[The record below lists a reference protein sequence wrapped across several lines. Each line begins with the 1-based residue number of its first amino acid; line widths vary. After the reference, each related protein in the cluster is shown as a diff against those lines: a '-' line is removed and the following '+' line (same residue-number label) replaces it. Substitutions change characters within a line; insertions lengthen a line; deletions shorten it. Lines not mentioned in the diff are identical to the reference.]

1 MSICTIWLMI
11 AILVVLLIFIKV
23 SLDTSTLIV
32 DACIEIENRR
42 LQHAMNLG
50 EELEQ
55 DLGNRELRNARSKN
69 RFDRTHRFWPYAEPR
84 KLRDEI

>member
-1 MSICTIWLMI
+1 MI

-32 DACIEIENRR
+32 GACIEIENRR
-42 LQHAMNLG
+42 LQHAMDLG

-55 DLGNRELRNARSKN
+55 VLGNRELRNARPKN
-69 RFDRTHRFWPYAEPR
+69 PFDRVLEDSIFDVS
-84 KLRDEI
+84 KVD